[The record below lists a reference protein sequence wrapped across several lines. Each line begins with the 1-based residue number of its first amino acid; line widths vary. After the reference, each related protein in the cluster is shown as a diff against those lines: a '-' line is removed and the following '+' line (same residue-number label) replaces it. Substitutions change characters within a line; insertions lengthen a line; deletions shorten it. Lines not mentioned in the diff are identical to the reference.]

1 MTTNPVEILSQ
12 KLSAPYTKAAES
24 GLSATRSAIM
34 LMTVTSEEEP
44 EKPSTGASSS
54 TTQECAGLRKRNAS
68 ATPAEMTID
77 PQQAPARPHT
87 WLTALRTS
95 VLPQQPT

>member
-1 MTTNPVEILSQ
+1 
-12 KLSAPYTKAAES
+12 
-24 GLSATRSAIM
+24 
-34 LMTVTSEEEP
+34 MTVTSEEEP

-87 WLTALRTS
+87 WGSRGSGAGAGAPRKVMGAGAGS
-95 VLPQQPT
+95 ADSS